1 MCDCRYTQAVT
12 SDADLRAYVD
22 AVRRLLDH
30 GGYERTGNAADAK
43 KWDIDH
49 IVRFLEAEGLEGR
62 GRPDRRHTVHVAGS
76 KGKGSTATMVD
87 AILRSA
93 GAHTLLETSPDL
105 HQARERIAIDGEAL
119 DHAQFAAVAGRL
131 LGDEASAGWS
141 YFELLTVM
149 GWLAAA
155 EAGCDWQVLECGLG
169 GRLDTT
175 NAVAEKAVAVV
186 TPIDLEH
193 TAILGETVAA
203 VAAEK
208 AAIITAGCQAVVSP
222 MRASALDVM
231 RARAEEVGAPLH
243 VVEEQCAMRVAGQ
256 SLEGQ
261 RLDLKTPLRGYRGLQ
276 LPLAG
281 PHQAQNAA
289 TAVLA
294 AELAWA
300 STGEELPEAAV
311 KQGLAGVRC
320 PGRFE
325 VLKRSPLVVI
335 DAMHTPLSARRF
347 RQTVAAL
354 PLPPQRVYV
363 VGLLGGKE
371 TQGIAD
377 TLVEPGETVVVAPPA
392 SRRAADPA
400 EVAAAFTAAGA
411 SVQTAPGI
419 ADALEVAS
427 AIAGDRGAVFAVG
440 GIVTAAEAREELLT
454 VTGDRAFGLR

>member
-1 MCDCRYTQAVT
+1 MT
-12 SDADLRAYVD
+12 SDADLKAYVS

-30 GGYERTGNAADAK
+30 GGYERTGNVAEAK

-49 IVRFLEAEGLEGR
+49 IVAFLAAQ
-62 GRPDRRHTVHVAGS
+62 GRPDRRRTVHIAGS
-76 KGKGSTATMVD
+76 KGKGSTATIVES
-87 AILRSA
+87 ILRAA

-105 HQARERIAIDGEAL
+105 HQSRERIAIDGTAL
-119 DHAQFAAVAGRL
+119 DHAQFAAVAERL
-131 LGDEASAGWS
+131 LDEEASEGWS

-175 NAVAEKAVAVV
+175 NAAATQEGEKAVAVV

-193 TAILGETVAA
+193 TAILGETIPAI
-203 VAAEK
+203 AAEK
-208 AAIITAGCQAVVSP
+208 AGIITPGCQAVVSP
-222 MRASALDVM
+222 MRASALEVV

-243 VVEEQCAMRVAGQ
+243 VVEDECAMRVAGHT
-256 SLEGQ
+256 LEGQ
-261 RLDLKTPLRGYRGLQ
+261 RIDLKTPLRTYRGLR

-300 STGEELPEAAV
+300 AAGEELPEAAV
-311 KQGLAGVRC
+311 KDGIAGVRC

-325 VLKRSPLVVI
+325 VLKRSPLVIV

-354 PLPPQRVYV
+354 SLPAQRVYV
-363 VGLLGGKE
+363 VGLLEGKE
-371 TQGIAD
+371 TEAIAD
-377 TLVEPGETVVVAPPA
+377 ALVEPGETVLVAPPA
-392 SRRAADPA
+392 SPRAADPS
-400 EVAAAFTAAGA
+400 EIAAAFTVAGA
-411 SVQTAPGI
+411 SVQQAPAI
-419 ADALEVAS
+419 AGAVEIAS
-427 AIAGDRGAVFAVG
+427 AIAGDRGAVFIVG
-440 GIVTAAEAREELLT
+440 GLVTAAEAREELLAI
-454 VTGDRAFGLR
+454 TGDRAFGLR